1 MDSTAQSRLDEF
13 VRNMRAPV
21 QQEDNFL
28 TWQEEPFRFIVEPQ
42 ETHLIISIE
51 QTALEADSER
61 QLLELYRRAAPQRFM
76 GLPVRIYQ
84 QNASMTG
91 TLALPWDAVE
101 TEHLLKLCDA
111 LRDLF
116 ESASLNTTDKRSDAV
131 QATEPCSKNG

>member
-111 LRDLF
+111 LRHLF
-116 ESASLNTTDKRSDAV
+116 ESASLNTTD
-131 QATEPCSKNG
+131 